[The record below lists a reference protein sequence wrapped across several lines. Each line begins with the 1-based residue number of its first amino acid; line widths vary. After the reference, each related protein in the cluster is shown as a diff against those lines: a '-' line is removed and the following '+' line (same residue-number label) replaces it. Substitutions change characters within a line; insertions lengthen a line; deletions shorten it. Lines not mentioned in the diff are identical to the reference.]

1 MLEGSLCSNIL
12 FLKKIFFFSLQ
23 LYTVQSNYYMI
34 SPHNIVNFFLNFFHY
49 NGIPVIKSIANF
61 LIYIDHFL
69 KFLTKEL
76 AAKATIEGDRVIL
89 NMKVSSKKIN
99 PKIEQYVDEFVLCRE
114 CKKPDTELVKE
125 GKFTLIRCLA
135 CGAKH
140 PIRSKI

>member
-1 MLEGSLCSNIL
+1 MESYEELLNRAYKDVKIIEGTGERFEIPKVEGM
-12 FLKKIFFFSLQ
+12 FIGKKTAL
-23 LYTVQSNYYMI
+23 T
-34 SPHNIVNFFLNFFHY
+34 NFFQ
-49 NGIPVIKSIANF
+49 IASK
-61 LIYIDHFL
+61 LRRDKDHFL

-125 GKFTLIRCLA
+125 GKFNLIRCLA